1 MNRVCLLTIFFIFL
15 DLIILAGTH
24 AEGVFGQQLQ
34 QQQQQNPGFSGDFTR
49 ITITQ
54 PSYSTPLTNYQP
66 ASNSKSKNRTDS
78 WGTSSDTTQTDY
90 TTQRPEDYGLLR
102 DTGTS
107 PGFSG
112 PAPQTSQLASNGL
125 WITDSSG
132 KHYPSFSLPIEG
144 YIEQELTPG
153 MAGNLTIEELY
164 PNGQLHTFSM
174 GYVQPLHVYKM
185 WFTADIP
192 GTHKVRYS
200 VDGHYSNIIEFYV
213 TENAVQSESSQAYSS
228 ASKQDET
235 NNPALAFCIA
245 RGNIYENGKCT
256 FPGGSSCDVWDFYRG
271 DCILIGKPRR

>member
-34 QQQQQNPGFSGDFTR
+34 QQQQQNPGFGGDFTR

-78 WGTSSDTTQTDY
+78 WGTSSDTKQTDY

-164 PNGQLHTFSM
+164 PNGQVHTFSM
-174 GYVQPLHVYKM
+174 GYVQPFHVYKM

-192 GTHKVRYS
+192 GTHKVRYN
-200 VDGHYSNIIEFYV
+200 VDGYYSNIVEFYV
-213 TENAVQSESSQAYSS
+213 SAAEGQGNSKAETEESTTVPTTADSATRIGGSYSS
-228 ASKQDET
+228 RSGYSSTTSQ
-235 NNPALAFCIA
+235 
-245 RGNIYENGKCT
+245 
-256 FPGGSSCDVWDFYRG
+256 GGSVSISTSYG
-271 DCILIGKPRR
+271 